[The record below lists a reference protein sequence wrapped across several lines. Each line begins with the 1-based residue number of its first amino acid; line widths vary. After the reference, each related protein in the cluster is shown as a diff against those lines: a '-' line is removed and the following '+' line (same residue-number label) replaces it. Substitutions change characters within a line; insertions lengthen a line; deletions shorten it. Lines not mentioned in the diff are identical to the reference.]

1 MSGTMSIKERIKAG
15 FDILYHR
22 ESGVMDPMEVRKM
35 EAVMYAMAN
44 KFVSK
49 EDLEEI
55 KEAVRMTELGRMLR
69 EDGRTEGRTEGR
81 TVGRAEAVVDVLQA
95 RGIDTRKVEKSILA
109 QTDINVLKRWLMLAA
124 KVESIENFISQ
135 M

>member
-1 MSGTMSIKERIKAG
+1 MKKDDADQVIEEIRGKENVTKKDLVRLLLTPLMSGTMSIKERIKAG
-15 FDILYHR
+15 FTILYHR

-55 KEAVRMTELGRMLR
+55 KEAADE
-69 EDGRTEGRTEGR
+69 
-81 TVGRAEAVVDVLQA
+81 
-95 RGIDTRKVEKSILA
+95 
-109 QTDINVLKRWLMLAA
+109 
-124 KVESIENFISQ
+124 
-135 M
+135 